1 MIGSVADITRRHFYG
16 RYEHCCS
23 RLGSVEPP
31 RSLQGAG
38 RDARSYRRQ
47 VDRAGGGR
55 LIERTDPLQRDPSP
69 RRRDIA
75 AHAHA
80 DPERPGAGRVGHPHD
95 VSNDS
100 TPRGLRVDRA
110 RAQVDRAVESALQ
123 VGTGKPAGDA
133 GRTGGV
139 SEKGTARLAAP
150 TLCRPEIGLV
160 LTANDVSP
168 GLRGGPSC
176 ESSGSTAPGS
186 SYGPAG
192 RVGVAWRGCRARG

>member
-1 MIGSVADITRRHFYG
+1 MVGSVANITRRHFYG
-16 RYEHCCS
+16 RYEKFFS
-23 RLGSVEPP
+23 RPGRLQPP
-31 RSLQGAG
+31 PGLQGGSRSG
-38 RDARSYRRQ
+38 RSHPRQ
-47 VDRAGGGR
+47 VDRDGGGL

-69 RRRDIA
+69 RRRDFA

-150 TLCRPEIGLV
+150 ALYRPEIGLV

-168 GLRGGPSC
+168 GLRGSVARAAGMA
-176 ESSGSTAPGS
+176 AP
-186 SYGPAG
+186 A
-192 RVGVAWRGCRARG
+192 VAQRPWTEQTP